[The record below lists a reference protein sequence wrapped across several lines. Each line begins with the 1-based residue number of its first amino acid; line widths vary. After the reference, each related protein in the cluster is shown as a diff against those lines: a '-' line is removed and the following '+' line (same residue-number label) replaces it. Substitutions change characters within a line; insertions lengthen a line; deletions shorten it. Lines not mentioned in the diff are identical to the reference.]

1 MSGSGCRIKSNIT
14 SGSGVQKSTNE
25 VLSKEINDK
34 LAALM
39 AAREKQDKD
48 LVSEVLTEQEYEAK
62 YGKQPNGNEVKPQ

>member
-1 MSGSGCRIKSNIT
+1 MSSCRIKSNIT

-48 LVSEVLTEQEYEAK
+48 LVSEGLTEKEYEAK

>member
-1 MSGSGCRIKSNIT
+1 MSSCRIKTNMT

-48 LVSEVLTEQEYEAK
+48 LVSEVLTDKEYEAK
-62 YGKQPNGNEVKPQ
+62 YGKQPNSNEVKPQ